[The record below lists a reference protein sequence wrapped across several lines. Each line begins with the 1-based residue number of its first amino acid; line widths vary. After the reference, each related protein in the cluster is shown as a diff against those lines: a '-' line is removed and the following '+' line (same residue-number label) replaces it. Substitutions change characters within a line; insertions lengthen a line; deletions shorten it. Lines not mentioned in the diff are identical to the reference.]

1 MPKGRPP
8 DDVSKMIEV
17 VDLLLAAVGERVRRE
32 MQCAGETTH
41 GGTPARDALVKF
53 IRDNP

>member
-32 MQCAGETTH
+32 MQGAGETPH